1 MIAGIVLAA
10 GRSRRMG
17 SPKALL
23 TVRGRTFLEVA
34 VDALR
39 RGGCEPVVVVAPS
52 TDTPAGDRIASETAR
67 LGAVLVVNPDPGSE
81 QVDSLR
87 TGLRTL
93 GGAVRAAVVLP
104 VDVPGANWQVVARVV
119 DAFRSTDAPA
129 VAPAHG
135 GRRGHPVLFSRAV
148 FGELLHG
155 DLPEGAR
162 TVLHAHAAALVEV
175 PVDSLPT
182 DVDTPDDYRRAIPE
196 P

>member
-17 SPKALL
+17 APKALL
-23 TVRGRTFLEVA
+23 TVRGRTFVEVA

-39 RGGCEPVVVVAPS
+39 RGGCEPVVVVAPP
-52 TDTPAGDRIASETAR
+52 TDTPPGDRIAAEAAR
-67 LGAVLVVNPDPGSE
+67 LGALLAVNPDPGSE

-87 TGLRTL
+87 AGLRML
-93 GGAVRAAVVLP
+93 GGAVGAAVVLP
-104 VDVPGANWQVVARVV
+104 VDVPGVTPGTVERVV
-119 DAFRSTDAPA
+119 DAFRATGAPA

-135 GRRGHPVLFSRAV
+135 GHRGHPVLFSRAV
-148 FGELLHG
+148 FDELLHG

-175 PVDSLPT
+175 PVQALPK
-182 DVDTPDDYRRAIPE
+182 DVDTPEDYRRAVPE